1 MGMLRRSPVN
11 TRRPG
16 RRPYAYA
23 LTRWAKRYLEW
34 LRGPG
39 LVDAFEA
46 FAAAGYGNCVPAGE
60 RLLRRLRVFEGERF
74 DRPTMSLLGF
84 HLDLL
89 RQHPSLEVYC
99 SALRIFASFVIVA
112 TGDASVET
120 MVRVHKRVFPYV
132 LGSYVVVSPEGTPL
146 AKSFDTLDQAIEISS
161 LWMKSFEA
169 GLVVGA
175 RGVEVAAPPGTVQ
188 DPNSEESL
196 QRLKAQ
202 FREAEA
208 SFAMRRSALLVLLK
222 SMPREAALAAVDRWV
237 ATGTISV
244 LEATELRDRLE
255 GRFTED
261 RPGAPNQGGPPS
273 VPVADTPDTRRF
285 VAWLIHILARG
296 QPIILRYPRLDVRG
310 KPVLDEQGRPL
321 CRDVF
326 LNPVGAD
333 LESLGEAL
341 RRSSGD
347 AGQLLNAIIRAFSA
361 RGPPVVGSAGIGSA
375 HEGATAPSP
384 SARTATAG
392 AVPSTGP
399 DMIDRMLQE
408 LATLESPGSASPAR
422 PPSEPERRENAH
434 ASPQADV
441 KSPSA
446 AEASLAGRIADTHNG
461 GRRPPHPT
469 QEHGIGKR
477 RHPRA
482 SSAGQ
487 QKVDSKRRSP
497 HRVPP

>member
-1 MGMLRRSPVN
+1 VLAALHRTFGDRPFTVAEVVVRLGYEDPREGTQRTEWSGWAGAMGFDPWARPGERARQHAKSDLLRLHRMGMLRRSPVS
-11 TRRPG
+11 TGRPG

-23 LTRWAKRYLEW
+23 LTRRAKRYLDW

-146 AKSFDTLDQAIEISS
+146 AKSLDTLDQAIEISS
-161 LWMKSFEA
+161 LRMKSFEA
-169 GLVVGA
+169 GLVAGA
-175 RGVEVAAPPGTVQ
+175 RGVKVAAPPGTVQ

-255 GRFTED
+255 SRFTED
-261 RPGAPNQGGPPS
+261 GS
-273 VPVADTPDTRRF
+273 
-285 VAWLIHILARG
+285 
-296 QPIILRYPRLDVRG
+296 
-310 KPVLDEQGRPL
+310 
-321 CRDVF
+321 
-326 LNPVGAD
+326 
-333 LESLGEAL
+333 
-341 RRSSGD
+341 
-347 AGQLLNAIIRAFSA
+347 
-361 RGPPVVGSAGIGSA
+361 VVGSAGIGSA

-446 AEASLAGRIADTHNG
+446 AEASLAGHIADTRNG
-461 GRRPPHPT
+461 GRRPPRPT